1 MIMIFIGIGS
11 SVLWVRMPDPTPAS
25 RASSLRRAQKL
36 RPAGKASPLEL
47 LAMSVSVLLVDDHIL
62 FRQALR
68 LLLGARPGIEVV
80 AELGDGTQVQELVSS
95 LAPDVVVMDI
105 SMPDVNG
112 VEATRALLARN
123 PKQRVLVLSAYSSAA
138 FVSELLQIGAL
149 GYVLKT
155 SSSECLVEAILAVA
169 DGHRYLCPTIS
180 ALLDTPGAKAGR
192 ARSGKRVS
200 RELSAREKQVLRLLA
215 AGKSSPQIADV
226 LQIAPSTVDVHRRNI
241 MSKLELHSVAE
252 LTHYAIRTGVIG
264 I

>member
-1 MIMIFIGIGS
+1 
-11 SVLWVRMPDPTPAS
+11 MPNPTPAS

-36 RPAGKASPLEL
+36 RPAGNTGPLEL
-47 LAMSVSVLLVDDHIL
+47 FAMTVRVLLVDDHIL

-68 LLLGARPGIEVV
+68 LLLGAKPGIEVV
-80 AELGDGTQVQELVSS
+80 AELGDGTQVQELVAS

-169 DGHRYLCPTIS
+169 GGHRYLCPTIT
-180 ALLDTPGAKAGR
+180 ALLDTPEAKAGR

-200 RELSAREKQVLRLLA
+200 RELGAREKQVLCLLA
-215 AGKSSPQIADV
+215 AGKSSPQIADD

-252 LTHYAIRTGVIG
+252 LTHYAIRTGLIG

>member
-1 MIMIFIGIGS
+1 
-11 SVLWVRMPDPTPAS
+11 MPNPTPAS

-80 AELGDGTQVQELVSS
+80 AELGDGTQVQELVAS

-169 DGHRYLCPTIS
+169 DGHRYLCPTIT

-200 RELSAREKQVLRLLA
+200 RELGAREKQVLRLLA

-252 LTHYAIRTGVIG
+252 LTHYAIRTGMIG

>member
-1 MIMIFIGIGS
+1 MIMIFIGIS
-11 SVLWVRMPDPTPAS
+11 LSVRGVRMPDPTS
-25 RASSLRRAQKL
+25 GQCVSGLRRAQKL
-36 RPAGKASPLEL
+36 RPAGKASPLEYV
-47 LAMSVSVLLVDDHIL
+47 AMSIRVVLVDDHIL

-192 ARSGKRVS
+192 ARAGKRVS

-215 AGKSSPQIADV
+215 SGKSSPQIADD
-226 LQIAPSTVDVHRRNI
+226 LRIAPSTVDVNRRNV
-241 MSKLELHSVAE
+241 MGKLGLHSVAE
-252 LTHYAIRTGVIG
+252 LTHYAIRTGMIG